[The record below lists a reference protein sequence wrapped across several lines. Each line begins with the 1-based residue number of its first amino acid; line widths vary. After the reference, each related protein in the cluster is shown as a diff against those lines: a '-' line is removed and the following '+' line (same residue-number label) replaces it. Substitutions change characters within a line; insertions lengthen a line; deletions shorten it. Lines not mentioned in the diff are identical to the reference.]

1 MKRILSGVQA
11 TGELHLGNYLGA
23 LKPWAELQHDGEAF
37 YFIPNLHSLN
47 VRPKPDQLRESVYD
61 TAAWLLAAG
70 IDPAKSRVFVQ
81 SQVPAHSELSWILS
95 NFVTMGELER
105 MTQYKDKRARFGEAG
120 QLVALFTYPVLMAA
134 DILLYDAELVPTG
147 KDQIQH
153 VEITRDIAERFNRLY
168 GPVFTIPETWTPKTA
183 AAIMNLQKPDR
194 KMSKSDPDE
203 NGKIDLLENGASAQ
217 KKIMRAVTD
226 SGSEIKSGPD
236 KPALTNLLH
245 IYAGL
250 SGKTMAELENQY
262 VGKSYGDFKT
272 DLAALVGESLEALQ
286 KKYHEIKVDQAYIE
300 RVLEEGRVAA
310 NDLANAK
317 LTVVKTALGLI

>member
-11 TGELHLGNYLGA
+11 TGTLHLGNYLGA

-47 VRPKPDQLRESVYD
+47 VRPKPEELRQGVYD
-61 TAAWLLAAG
+61 TVAWLLAAG
-70 IDPAKSRVFVQ
+70 IDPAKSKIFVQ
-81 SQVPAHSELSWILS
+81 SQVPAHSELCWILN

-105 MTQYKDKRARFGEAG
+105 MTQYKDKRARFGDAG

-134 DILLYDAELVPTG
+134 DILLYDANLVPTG

-168 GPVFTIPETWTPKTA
+168 GPIFTIPETWTPETA
-183 AAIMNLQKPDR
+183 ASVMNLQNPER
-194 KMSKSDPDE
+194 KMSKSDPDA
-203 NGKIDLLENGASAQ
+203 NGKIDLLESTASAQ

-226 SGSEIKSGPD
+226 SGSEVKAGTG

-250 SGKTMAELENQY
+250 SGKTIAQLESEY
-262 VGKSYGDFKT
+262 AGKSYGDFKAG
-272 DLAALVGESLEALQ
+272 LAVIVGESLEALQ
-286 KKYHEIKVDQAYIE
+286 NKYHEIKVDQSYVY
-300 RVLEEGRVAA
+300 RVLEEGRVAT
-310 NDLANAK
+310 NELANAK
-317 LTVVKTALGLI
+317 LTAVKTALGLI

>member
-23 LKPWAELQHDGEAF
+23 LKPWAQLQHDGEAF

-47 VRPKPDQLRESVYD
+47 VRPKPEELRQAVYD
-61 TAAWLLAAG
+61 TVAWLLAAG
-70 IDPAKSRVFVQ
+70 IDPTKSKLFAQ
-81 SQVPAHSELSWILS
+81 SQIPAHSELCWILS

-105 MTQYKDKRARFGEAG
+105 MTQYKDKRARFGETG

-153 VEITRDIAERFNRLY
+153 VEITRDIAGRFNALY
-168 GPVFTIPETWTPKTA
+168 GPIFTIPETWTPETA
-183 AAIMNLQKPDR
+183 ANVMNLQNPER
-194 KMSKSDPDE
+194 KMSKSDPDSG
-203 NGKIDLLENGASAQ
+203 GKIDLLETSASAQ

-226 SGSEIKSGPD
+226 SGNEIKHGPD
-236 KPALTNLLH
+236 KPALTNLLD

-250 SGKTMAELENQY
+250 SGKSLDDIETDY
-262 VGKSYGDFKT
+262 IGKNYGDFKS
-272 DLAALVGESLEALQ
+272 DLAALVGESLETLQ
-286 KKYHEIKVDQAYIE
+286 NKYHEIKADQAYVE
-300 RVLEEGRVAA
+300 RVLEEGRVVS
-310 NDLANAK
+310 NKLANAK
-317 LTVVKTALGLI
+317 LASVKTALGLI